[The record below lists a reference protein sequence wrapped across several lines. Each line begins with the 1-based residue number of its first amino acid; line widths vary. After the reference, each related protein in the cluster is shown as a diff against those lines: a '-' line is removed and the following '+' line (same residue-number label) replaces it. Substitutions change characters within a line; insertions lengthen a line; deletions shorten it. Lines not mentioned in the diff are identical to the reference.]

1 MTFGLPAMP
10 ASTQGMPGGI
20 GEAMGAP
27 MPPVQG
33 FEDGGLVEAMKR
45 YNTRLSGLGDDRDRA
60 RAMALL
66 AASGA
71 ILGGGSSNTLKNV
84 GAGIGAFAGSY
95 GDQLKNIDSQE
106 IDLLRGINDIGQAQN
121 LMDIAQL
128 EQALKSSGG
137 SGETFY
143 APVPGRVGD
152 KPAYVQFGNQG
163 TVRPLEVPEGFTPQS
178 RFEKIDAGDSWI
190 IKDLITGQTEIVPK
204 QGAPGTNMNVEGVGP
219 ERTMAPAPGSA
230 DDLARQADA
239 RAAEIAASR
248 KETTANIVTQD
259 IDRAIE
265 LVNTDPLLT
274 TGFGATVT
282 SNLGFGPASDL
293 KRLLSPIKAA
303 LSFDKLQEIRESS
316 PTGGGLGPVSNYEIT
331 LLGNAYGAIDPDG
344 MKQEDL
350 IFNLNRLKE
359 LYERVI
365 TTGIKDPNS
374 PDNPSASPASA
385 PAAGA
390 SPAAGTTTTDI
401 PWSR

>member
-1 MTFGLPAMP
+1 
-10 ASTQGMPGGI
+10 
-20 GEAMGAP
+20 
-27 MPPVQG
+27 
-33 FEDGGLVEAMKR
+33 
-45 YNTRLSGLGDDRDRA
+45 
-60 RAMALL
+60 
-66 AASGA
+66 
-71 ILGGGSSNTLKNV
+71 
-84 GAGIGAFAGSY
+84 
-95 GDQLKNIDSQE
+95 
-106 IDLLRGINDIGQAQN
+106 
-121 LMDIAQL
+121 
-128 EQALKSSGG
+128 
-137 SGETFY
+137 
-143 APVPGRVGD
+143 
-152 KPAYVQFGNQG
+152 
-163 TVRPLEVPEGFTPQS
+163 
-178 RFEKIDAGDSWI
+178 
-190 IKDLITGQTEIVPK
+190 
-204 QGAPGTNMNVEGVGP
+204 MNVEGGP
-219 ERTMAPAPGSA
+219 DRTIVPAPGSA
-230 DDLARQADA
+230 EALAREADA

-303 LSFDKLQEIRESS
+303 LSFDKLQEIRESNK
-316 PTGGGLGPVSNYEIT
+316 TGAGLGPVSNYEIM